1 MAPQLAY
8 IGLGN
13 MGSVRDL
20 QYRKQEE
27 SVSTGPTNP
36 DPQGMAKN
44 LVEKGN
50 LSKPLILYNRTLS
63 TAEELANK
71 LGGEGKAIVAKS
83 VEDVVAKS
91 DIIFTCLSNDKA
103 ILSVMEAALKG
114 EVKGK
119 LFVDNSTVHPD
130 TTDTL
135 NKKATEAGAEFV
147 ASPVFGAPAMA
158 QNGQL
163 VCVLAGPAHL
173 VEKVKPYTKGVM
185 GRENIDFS
193 GETPGK
199 ASLMKLL
206 GNTFILQMVET
217 LGEGH
222 TAAEKT
228 GLGVDNMH
236 TFVQTMFPGPF
247 TAYSGRMLSGDYY
260 TRDTPQFS
268 AENARKDA
276 KHALALADK
285 AGAKMRAVE
294 LVDQHLEVVQKQ
306 KGEKGD
312 IAGVY
317 GAIRM
322 EAGLP
327 YENQK

>member
-147 ASPVFGAPAMA
+147 ASPGRNDPFPSPSTSIGVLIRASQCSAP
-158 QNGQL
+158 
-163 VCVLAGPAHL
+163 P
-173 VEKVKPYTKGVM
+173 PW
-185 GRENIDFS
+185 
-193 GETPGK
+193 P
-199 ASLMKLL
+199 
-206 GNTFILQMVET
+206 
-217 LGEGH
+217 
-222 TAAEKT
+222 KT
-228 GLGVDNMH
+228 GNLSASSPVPH
-236 TFVQTMFPGPF
+236 T
-247 TAYSGRMLSGDYY
+247 SSRRSSL
-260 TRDTPQFS
+260 TRRASWAERTLTS
-268 AENARKDA
+268 AVKHPAR
-276 KHALALADK
+276 L
-285 AGAKMRAVE
+285 RS
-294 LVDQHLEVVQKQ
+294 
-306 KGEKGD
+306 
-312 IAGVY
+312 
-317 GAIRM
+317 
-322 EAGLP
+322 
-327 YENQK
+327 